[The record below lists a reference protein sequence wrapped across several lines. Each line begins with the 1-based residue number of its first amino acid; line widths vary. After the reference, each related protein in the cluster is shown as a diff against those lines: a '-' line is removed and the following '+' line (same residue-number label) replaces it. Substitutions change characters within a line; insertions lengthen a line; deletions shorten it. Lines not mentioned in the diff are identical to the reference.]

1 MGILNWILGKE
12 GSPKGSGASPAGS
25 PPSGDSE
32 VLAKDTV
39 SEPEPIATKP
49 AADATP
55 EVIRVGAFGARIS
68 SVAPKC
74 LEYIDMAGQEQCID
88 LEECARNWVGWRENH
103 RQDFVLFPGATE
115 QSSNQWDARCI
126 GERGALD
133 NPPWAAFMNERKT
146 CFEFETYEA
155 LHEDLLGPL
164 MQAGWHTF
172 DTD

>member
-1 MGILNWILGKE
+1 MGILNWLFGKI
-12 GSPKGSGASPAGS
+12 GPPTGSGATPAGS

-32 VLAKDTV
+32 VVAQDTF
-39 SEPEPIATKP
+39 SEPAPIATKP

-55 EVIRVGAFGARIS
+55 EVIRVGAFGARII
-68 SVAPKC
+68 SVASQR
-74 LEYIDMAGQEQCID
+74 LDYIDMAGQEQSID
-88 LEECARNWVGWRENH
+88 LEECAKNWAGWSRDH
-103 RQDFVLFPGATE
+103 RQEFVLFPGTSE
-115 QSSNQWDARCI
+115 KSSARWNARCV

-133 NPPWAAFMNERKT
+133 DPPWAAFMNERKT

-155 LHEDLLGPL
+155 LDEELLGPL